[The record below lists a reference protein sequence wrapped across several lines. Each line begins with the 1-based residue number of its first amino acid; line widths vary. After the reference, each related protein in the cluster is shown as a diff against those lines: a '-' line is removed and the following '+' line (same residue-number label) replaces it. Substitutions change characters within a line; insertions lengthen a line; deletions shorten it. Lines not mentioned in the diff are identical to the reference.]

1 MNILQEIILFKK
13 LEVAERKKEWT
24 VAQLKSS
31 KHFNETVYSLKQVLQ
46 EQKKTGIIAEFKRRS
61 PSKGEIND
69 SAEVDD
75 VTLAYTQHGASG
87 LSILTDEKFFGGFVP
102 DLLKARP
109 NKIPI
114 LRKDFI
120 IDEYQV
126 LATKSFGA
134 DAVLLI
140 AACLTPK
147 KVRTLGAFAKNIGLE
162 TLLEIHDE
170 KELGHICPE
179 IDMVGVNNRDLK
191 TFEVNIDIS
200 LGLIGK
206 IPADKPAISE
216 SGISDV
222 ETVAN
227 LKKAGFKGFLI
238 GEKFMK
244 EEDPGKAFA
253 KFVSGLT
260 RMENWN
266 VDDAGSDE

>member
-1 MNILQEIILFKK
+1 MNILQEIILYKK

-24 VAQLKSS
+24 VAQLKGSS
-31 KHFNETVYSLKQVLQ
+31 HFNEPVYSLKNILD

-61 PSKGEIND
+61 PSRGEINN

-75 VTLAYTQHGASG
+75 VTIAYTKHGASG

-102 DLLKARP
+102 DILKARP

-134 DAVLLI
+134 DVILLI

-147 KVRTLGAFAKNIGLE
+147 KLKTLAAFAKNVGLE
-162 TLLEIHDE
+162 TLLEIHTE
-170 KELGHICPE
+170 KELGHICDE

-191 TFEVNIDIS
+191 TFEVNIDTS

-206 IPADKPAISE
+206 IPEDRPAISE
-216 SGISDV
+216 SGISSVD
-222 ETVAN
+222 TIHT
-227 LKKAGFKGFLI
+227 LRRAGFKGFLI
-238 GEKFMK
+238 GERFMK
-244 EEDPGKAFA
+244 EEDPGKAFE
-253 KFVSGLT
+253 KFVSGLV
-260 RMENWN
+260 RVESWDQ
-266 VDDAGSDE
+266 DDPDSDE